1 MILCILNLNRNECIV
16 YQKGE
21 LKEVEVT
28 SIEKQKGVVKA
39 YNLSIL
45 KAGNSYFANGVLVN
59 NESKENKK

>member
-1 MILCILNLNRNECIV
+1 MILCIQNLNRNECIV

-21 LKEVEVT
+21 LKEVKVT
-28 SIEKQKGVVKA
+28 SIIKQEGVFKT